1 MIYNTI
7 HSLGE
12 ETADCMIVKLRVGIS
27 LNIMTVGGTIKQFYW
42 SILCQSLNKT
52 HPSIN
57 RVNYH
62 YHDNGVVML
71 LDAVSL
77 LLTPLLH
84 GGELV
89 LIGAFLSTRGKG
101 GREGG
106 RKRGREEG
114 WEERREGERERG
126 REGGREEGREGGR
139 ERKREG
145 GRERERE
152 SEQ

>member
-1 MIYNTI
+1 
-7 HSLGE
+7 
-12 ETADCMIVKLRVGIS
+12 
-27 LNIMTVGGTIKQFYW
+27 
-42 SILCQSLNKT
+42 
-52 HPSIN
+52 
-57 RVNYH
+57 
-62 YHDNGVVML
+62 ML

-77 LLTPLLH
+77 LITPLLH

-126 REGGREEGREGGR
+126 REGGREGGR
-139 ERKREG
+139 EREEEG
-145 GRERERE
+145 GREREGEGERAMKWGRGDKHCTHNLDMCIFRNLL
-152 SEQ
+152 SEYI